1 MLLGKNRLRLKPPT
15 TQRTP
20 HAVVADARLELA
32 WLDKVI
38 SHWYTC
44 LIAFLL
50 RGVSMWGL
58 SRKGGM
64 VKKPEDHL
72 TLNAADGEALIA
84 RVHLSNLAQ
93 QEGPCDRT

>member
-1 MLLGKNRLRLKPPT
+1 
-15 TQRTP
+15 
-20 HAVVADARLELA
+20 
-32 WLDKVI
+32 
-38 SHWYTC
+38 
-44 LIAFLL
+44 
-50 RGVSMWGL
+50 MWGL